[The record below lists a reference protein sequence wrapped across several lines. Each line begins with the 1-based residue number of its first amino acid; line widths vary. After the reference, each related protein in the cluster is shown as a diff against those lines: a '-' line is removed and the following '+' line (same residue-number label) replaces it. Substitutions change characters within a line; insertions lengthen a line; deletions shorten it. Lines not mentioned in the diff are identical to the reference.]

1 MADTF
6 LSKSLILA
14 NVSETTLYTVPITD
28 DAPADGS
35 APIPSTTGLI
45 KSIRLYNAHTSN
57 VLVTITFTD
66 KDSATG
72 ANTKSTLFKMYL
84 PATDL
89 TTDSFPIGNPFE
101 VLTHP
106 LVVNEGDV
114 IKITAGV
121 AAKIH
126 VQLSV
131 LELT

>member
-14 NVSETTLYTVPITD
+14 NTDETTLYTVPTTD
-28 DAPADGS
+28 DTTVP
-35 APIPSTTGLI
+35 PVLSTTSLI
-45 KSIRLYNAHTSN
+45 KSIRLYNSHSSN
-57 VLVTITFTD
+57 VLVTLTFTD
-66 KDSATG
+66 KDSATS

-101 VLTHP
+101 VLKQP
-106 LVVNEGDV
+106 LVANEGDI
-114 IKITAGV
+114 IKITAGT

-131 LELT
+131 LEIT

>member
-1 MADTF
+1 LADIF

-14 NVSETTLYTVPITD
+14 NTSETTLYTVPTTD
-28 DAPADGS
+28 DTTVPA
-35 APIPSTTGLI
+35 IPSTTALI
-45 KSIRLYNAHTSN
+45 KSIRLYNAHSAN
-57 VLVTITFTD
+57 VLVTLTLTD

-72 ANTKSTLFKMYL
+72 ADTKSTLFKMYL

-101 VLTHP
+101 VLSQP
-106 LVVNEGDV
+106 LVANEGDI
-114 IKITAGV
+114 IKITAGT

-131 LELT
+131 LEIT

>member
-6 LSKSLILA
+6 LSKTLVLA
-14 NVSETTLYTVPITD
+14 NTSQTTLYTVPTTD
-28 DAPADGS
+28 DTATP
-35 APIPSTTGLI
+35 PTPSTTAVI
-45 KSIRLYNAHTSN
+45 KSIRLYNSHSSN
-57 VLVTITFTD
+57 VLVTLTLTD

-72 ANTKSTLFKMYL
+72 ADTEATLLKMYL

-101 VLTHP
+101 VLKQP
-106 LVVNEGDV
+106 LVANEGDI

-121 AAKIH
+121 SAKIH

-131 LELT
+131 LEIT

>member
-6 LSKSLILA
+6 KSKSLVLA
-14 NVSETTLYTVPITD
+14 NTNQTTLYTVPTTND
-28 DAPADGS
+28 TTVP
-35 APIPSTTGLI
+35 PVPSTTALI
-45 KSIRLYNAHTSN
+45 KSIRLYNSHGSN
-57 VLVTITFTD
+57 VLVTLTLTD
-66 KDSATG
+66 KDSDTG
-72 ANTKSTLFKMYL
+72 ADTESTLFKMYL

-101 VLTHP
+101 VLSQP
-106 LVVNEGDV
+106 LVGNEGDI

-131 LELT
+131 LEIT

>member
-14 NVSETTLYTVPITD
+14 NTSETTLYTVPTTND
-28 DAPADGS
+28 TTVP
-35 APIPSTTGLI
+35 PVPSTTGLI

-57 VLVTITFTD
+57 VLVTITLTD

-72 ANTKSTLFKMYL
+72 ADTKSTLFKMYL

-106 LVVNEGDV
+106 LVVNESDI

>member
-1 MADTF
+1 MADIF

-14 NVSETTLYTVPITD
+14 NTSETTLYTVPTTD
-28 DAPADGS
+28 DTTVPA
-35 APIPSTTGLI
+35 IPSTTALI
-45 KSIRLYNAHTSN
+45 KSIRLYNAHSAN
-57 VLVTITFTD
+57 VLVTLTLTD

-72 ANTKSTLFKMYL
+72 ADTKSTLFKMYL

-101 VLTHP
+101 VLSQP
-106 LVVNEGDV
+106 LVANEGDI
-114 IKITAGV
+114 IKITAGT

-131 LELT
+131 LEIT

>member
-6 LSKSLILA
+6 LSKTLVLA
-14 NVSETTLYTVPITD
+14 NTSQTTLYTVPTTD
-28 DAPADGS
+28 DTATP
-35 APIPSTTGLI
+35 PTPSTTAVI
-45 KSIRLYNAHTSN
+45 KSIRLYNSHSSN
-57 VLVTITFTD
+57 VLVTLTLTD

-72 ANTKSTLFKMYL
+72 ADTESTLLKVYL

-101 VLTHP
+101 VLKQP
-106 LVVNEGDV
+106 LVANEGDI
-114 IKITAGV
+114 IKITAGT

-131 LELT
+131 LEIT